1 MIFSTRI
8 IHEQS
13 IFVIDFFE
21 NNGVELKTERGNRVF
36 PVSDN
41 ANDVAGTLS
50 RLCERYGV
58 KILHTKASRIY
69 TESGAVCGVETGQ
82 GRINCRAAAVCT
94 GGLSYPLTGSDG
106 DGYRFAR
113 EAGHEVTAV
122 VTQPDKPKGRGH
134 EMQFT
139 PVKEVAL
146 KHNLTVLQPKK
157 IRDPEVVAQLE
168 TIPAD
173 ICVVVAFGQI
183 IPKSILEMKKYGCI
197 NVHASLL
204 PAYRGAA
211 PIQWAVVD
219 GLEETGVT
227 IMQMDEGLD
236 TGDMLTKVVV
246 PLDKDET
253 GGSLF
258 DKLSVAGAKLCVE
271 TMELIEKGEV
281 TPEKQGE
288 TTTEYAKMIT
298 KDLGKIDFSKSAVE
312 IERLI
317 RGFNPWPSAYT
328 KLGNKTLKIWAADVL
343 EEEYEG
349 AFGEIIKVSKN
360 EIFVKCKKGTL
371 SLKEIQLEGKKRMT
385 VDAFLRGYQLESGV
399 LLG

>member
-1 MIFSTRI
+1 MKVIFMGTPDFSTGVLESI
-8 IHEQS
+8 I
-13 IFVIDFFE
+13 
-21 NNGVELKTERGNRVF
+21 
-36 PVSDN
+36 
-41 ANDVAGTLS
+41 
-50 RLCERYGV
+50 
-58 KILHTKASRIY
+58 
-69 TESGAVCGVETGQ
+69 
-82 GRINCRAAAVCT
+82 
-94 GGLSYPLTGSDG
+94 
-106 DGYRFAR
+106 

-139 PVKEVAL
+139 PVKETAL
-146 KHNLTVLQPKK
+146 KHGLTVLQPKRVK
-157 IRDPEVVAQLE
+157 APEVIEELE
-168 TIPAD
+168 KIPAD
-173 ICVVVAFGQI
+173 IIVVVAFGQI
-183 IPKSILEMKKYGCI
+183 IPKSILEMKKFGCI

-219 GLEETGVT
+219 GLKETGVT

-246 PLDKDET
+246 PLDEKET

-258 DKLSVAGAKLCVE
+258 DKLSIAGAKLCVE

-298 KDLGKIDFSKSAVE
+298 KDLGRIDFSKSAIE

-328 KLGNKTLKIWAADVL
+328 KLGGKTLKIWAADVL

-349 AFGEIIKVSKN
+349 AAGEIIKVSKN
-360 EIFVKCKKGTL
+360 EIYVKTGKGTL

-385 VDAFLRGYQLESGV
+385 ADAFLRGYQLENGM